1 MAYATGDDL
10 ALRYDIDWVGDLA
23 TDNRESLSRGAVASH
38 PAVQV
43 ALDGASGQVQAA
55 LIQGG
60 QYSVDDLATLTGVN
74 KAYLADLVCGLAI
87 IRLWERRSEA
97 VPDNAETIQ
106 AKWWG
111 LIEKLEKGGNI
122 FDLPAQIDA
131 TIVDHTGPTA
141 VQLQNRND
149 MTVRNKLFPPPIT
162 RLPRAQGGGI

>member
-23 TDNRESLSRGAVASH
+23 TDNRETLSRGAVATH
-38 PAVQV
+38 PAVLV

-60 QYSVDDLATLTGVN
+60 QYSVEDLSTLNGVN
-74 KAYLADLVCGLAI
+74 AAYLRDLVCGLAI

-122 FDLPAQIDA
+122 FDLPAQVDA
-131 TIVDHTGPTA
+131 TIVDHAGPTA

>member
-23 TDNRESLSRGAVASH
+23 TDNRESLSRGAVATH
-38 PAVQV
+38 PAVLV

-74 KAYLADLVCGLAI
+74 AAYLADLVCGLAI

-97 VPDNAETIQ
+97 IPSNAEAVQ

-122 FDLPAQIDA
+122 FDLPAQLDA
-131 TIVDHTGPTA
+131 TIVDHAGPTA

-162 RLPRAQGGGI
+162 RLPRSQGGGI